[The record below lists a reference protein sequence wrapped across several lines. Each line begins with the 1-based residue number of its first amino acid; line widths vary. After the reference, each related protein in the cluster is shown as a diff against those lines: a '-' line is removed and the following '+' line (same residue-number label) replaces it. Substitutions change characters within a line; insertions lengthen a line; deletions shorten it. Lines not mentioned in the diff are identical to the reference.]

1 MAMHSLTDG
10 VGTAA
15 AIIGTITFVPQVIKV
30 WKQGGRDL
38 SYLMLLFYWTA
49 VVLWAIYGV
58 LRHDIPLVAANL
70 MIGLLVGL
78 TAWLKWAFERDA
90 QRIAPRS

>member
-1 MAMHSLTDG
+1 MAVHSWTDAL
-10 VGTAA
+10 GTAA

-58 LRHDIPLVAANL
+58 LRHDIPLIAANL
-70 MIGLLVGL
+70 VIGVLVGL
-78 TAWLKWAFERDA
+78 TAWLKWSFER
-90 QRIAPRS
+90 RLPR

>member
-1 MAMHSLTDG
+1 MAVHSLTDG
-10 VGTAA
+10 IGTAA

-49 VVLWAIYGV
+49 VILWTIYGA
-58 LRHDIPLVAANL
+58 LRNDIPLIAANL
-70 MIGLLVGL
+70 AIAVLVGL
-78 TAWLKWAFERDA
+78 TAWLKWRFERS
-90 QRIAPRS
+90 APARSER